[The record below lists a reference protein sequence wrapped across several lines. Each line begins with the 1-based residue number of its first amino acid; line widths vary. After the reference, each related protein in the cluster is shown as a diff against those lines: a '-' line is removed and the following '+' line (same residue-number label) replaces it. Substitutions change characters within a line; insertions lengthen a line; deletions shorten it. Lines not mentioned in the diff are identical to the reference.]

1 MMNGAE
7 IKDVLEKGIDIRF
20 ESQKKELMKQLKDAA
35 ENGENIF

>member
-20 ESQKKELMKQLKDAA
+20 ESQKKELNKRDK
-35 ENGENIF
+35 GKI

>member
-20 ESQKKELMKQLKDAA
+20 ESQKKELLQY
-35 ENGENIF
+35 F